1 MFNVLQKLWLKLQL
15 EKKDNGIY
23 QDQFRS
29 SNEVWFT
36 FLPNKLCTKIVLAAI
51 RISLQFKKMFIFQQF
66 RSYKK
71 SIHTLLQGFIT
82 SP

>member
-1 MFNVLQKLWLKLQL
+1 MAKIAAR
-15 EKKDNGIY
+15 KKDNGIY

-51 RISLQFKKMFIFQQF
+51 KISLQFKKMFILKQ
-66 RSYKK
+66 RN
-71 SIHTLLQGFIT
+71 TFIY
-82 SP
+82 

>member
-29 SNEVWFT
+29 SNEVWFK
-36 FLPNKLCTKIVLAAI
+36 FLPNKLCTKIVLEAI
-51 RISLQFKKMFIFQQF
+51 KISLLFKYLNVHF
-66 RSYKK
+66 SKK
-71 SIHTLLQGFIT
+71 ENRAHN
-82 SP
+82 